1 MSPPADTS
9 APSGAVI
16 TAVATTLNRGDVEDA
31 RAALD
36 IARQVAA
43 EAAVFLRGSAGNV
56 GRIDTKTSVRDLV
69 TEWDRRTEDLIR
81 ARLQALTPAVPLLGE
96 EGGAWAP
103 EPAAGDAP
111 AGPGQADRW
120 LIDPIDGT
128 VNFAHGLPI
137 FAVSIA
143 LERRGRPLAGAVY
156 APALGWEF
164 YGHRGGGAFMN
175 GARMAVSQVPSLSR
189 ALLATG
195 FPYDRA
201 TNPDN
206 NFDRWE
212 HFQRRA
218 GACRRLGS
226 ASLDLSLVARGSFDG
241 YWENQLHPWD
251 IAAGI
256 VLVEEAG
263 GRVSSFDG
271 GPLSLSNGET
281 VASNGTIHE
290 AILAELAALEQRRRA
305 SSIEP

>member
-1 MSPPADTS
+1 MSDF
-9 APSGAVI
+9 
-16 TAVATTLNRGDVEDA
+16 DDA
-31 RAALD
+31 RAALE
-36 IARQVAA
+36 IARTVAA
-43 EAAVFLRGSAGNV
+43 EAAAFLRGATGNI
-56 GRIDTKTSVRDLV
+56 GRIDTKTTSQDLV

-81 ARLQALTPAVPLLGE
+81 GRLQALTPTVPLLGE
-96 EGGAWAP
+96 EGGAWSP
-103 EPAAGDAP
+103 EAP
-111 AGPGQADRW
+111 ADAGIDAGSGADTPGAGPSGDRW

-128 VNFAHGLPI
+128 VNFAHGLPF

-143 LERRGRPLAGAVY
+143 LERGGRSLAGAVY

-164 YGHRGGGAFMN
+164 YGHRGGGSFLN
-175 GARMAVSQVPSLSR
+175 GERMAVSQVPSLGR

-218 GACRRLGS
+218 GACRRYGS
-226 ASLDLSLVARGSFDG
+226 AALDLCMVARGWFDG

-251 IAAGI
+251 IAAGV

-263 GRVSSFDG
+263 GRVSSFTG
-271 GPLSLSNGET
+271 GPLCMTDGEA
-281 VASNGTIHE
+281 VASNGTIHDE
-290 AILAELAALEQRRRA
+290 ILAELAVLRQRREA
-305 SSIEP
+305 VSSPR